1 MVKMVSFL
9 YVTTIKK
16 LFLNLKEKKNKTKTG
31 CLAVLY
37 SIETVYSEL
46 ITH

>member
-1 MVKMVSFL
+1 MVKMVNFL

-16 LFLNLKEKKNKTKTG
+16 IFLNLKEKNKTKTG